1 MKHSHMKTKANGFT
15 LIELVFTLA
24 IISVLASITWVSMAG
39 FRQRA
44 DAVGCIQHM
53 KSIGIALNAYTMDK
67 GYWPQVDPSGHS
79 EESRTWEQ
87 WYKTLEPYQI
97 HEGTWLCPTHERQ
110 LRGNDGYNEE
120 EDDYVS
126 SYAPAQFDKD
136 DSAPFIYGDPWLIE
150 RADFHLRGN
159 HILMSDGSIQT
170 FRSNIFK

>member
-1 MKHSHMKTKANGFT
+1 MKTKTSGFT

-67 GYWPQVDPSGHS
+67 GYWPQVDPSGHA
-79 EESRTWEQ
+79 EESHTWEA

-110 LRGNDGYNEE
+110 LRGSKGYNEE

-136 DSAPFIYGDPWLIE
+136 DSAPFIYGDPWVIE

-170 FRSNIFK
+170 FRSNIFR